1 MDKTNWKDEAKQKK
15 VIKIAIVDDHQIVID
30 GLVSLLSNYAQF
42 SIVLVAVSPIEI
54 LEQLENIQVDVLMT
68 DVTMPQMS
76 GLDLAIAVK
85 NKFPQTRILALSMND
100 QGEVI
105 NEMINKAGISGYLI
119 KNVDKTELVSAI
131 ETIAAGGYYFNEE
144 VLDEL
149 DSHCLKQSRNKGEVL
164 TNREKEIINLIEK
177 ENSNKQI
184 ADQLFIS
191 ERTVETHRKNIFRK
205 TGTNSVLG
213 LIKYAYQN
221 KIILDKKY

>member
-1 MDKTNWKDEAKQKK
+1 MHKTNSKYEAKRKT

-30 GLVSLLSNYAQF
+30 GLVSLLSNYAHL
-42 SIVLVAVSPIEI
+42 SVVLVSTSPSEI
-54 LEQLENIQVDVLMT
+54 LAQLENRQVDVLMT

-85 NKFPQTRILALSMND
+85 NKFPQTRILALSMNN

-149 DSHCLKQSRNKGEVL
+149 DSHCLKQSRNKEEIL
-164 TNREKEIINLIEK
+164 TNREKEIIHLIEK

-221 KIILDKKY
+221 KIISDKKY